1 MTTDNFIAN
10 QPALDGLV
18 KTQPKHA
25 STASTLDLPCSQDDG
40 ASFNNVLK
48 DAVTDSQK
56 VVKEPIQPES
66 GASECGDG
74 TEHGRQ
80 NLPIH
85 DPEIAALLQLLGQEN
100 FSAETEL
107 EDLAEGLPE
116 TFAALPLQYSGL
128 SHSLSQNAS
137 FSFGDDVPEPRSFLQ
152 YLGSSNSVDQGMPKP
167 TLGLNNGALVAGPIG
182 TELLPSQLDVHTLQ
196 ESALKDVVGSR
207 GDVLSMTDLS
217 LVKSLPQRSGNL
229 TGSAEISLRT
239 KEPEVFATGLATY
252 LRVLKTEGGTEAR
265 LQLSPIELGRLAIT
279 IQTEGDDTRVS
290 FVVENSQAR
299 SAVEASLPRLR
310 EMLEQS
316 GLSLADAEVT
326 EQHQNDR
333 EDRDK
338 ALQNSEDSSNDEN
351 QSDPSLVASS
361 RDPSSLVDAYV

>member
-1 MTTDNFIAN
+1 MTTDNFMVN

-56 VVKEPIQPES
+56 VVKVPIQPES

-74 TEHGRQ
+74 PEHGRQ

-85 DPEIAALLQLLGQEN
+85 DPETAALLQLRGQEN
-100 FSAETEL
+100 LSAETKL

-116 TFAALPLQYSGL
+116 TFAAPPLQYFGL
-128 SHSLSQNAS
+128 SQSLSQNAS

-152 YLGSSNSVDQGMPKP
+152 YLGSSNALGQGVPQP
-167 TLGLNNGALVAGPIG
+167 PPGLNNGALVAGPIG
-182 TELLPSQLDVHTLQ
+182 TELLSSQLDVHTLQ
-196 ESALKDVVGSR
+196 ESAPKDAVGSR
-207 GDVLSMTDLS
+207 GDVPSINDLS
-217 LVKSLPQRSGNL
+217 LVKSLPQRSGIF

-279 IQTEGDDTRVS
+279 VQTEGDDTRVS

-326 EQHQNDR
+326 EQHQSDR

-338 ALQNSEDSSNDEN
+338 ALPNSEDSSNDEN
-351 QSDPSLVASS
+351 QSDPSLVTSS
-361 RDPSSLVDAYV
+361 GDPASLVDAYV

>member
-85 DPEIAALLQLLGQEN
+85 DPEIAALLQFLGQEN
-100 FSAETEL
+100 LSAETKL
-107 EDLAEGLPE
+107 EDLAEGLPK
-116 TFAALPLQYSGL
+116 TFTALPLQYSGL

-137 FSFGDDVPEPRSFLQ
+137 FGFGDDIPESRSFLQ
-152 YLGSSNSVDQGMPKP
+152 YLGSSNSLAQGVPQP

-196 ESALKDVVGSR
+196 ESALKDAVWSR
-207 GDVLSMTDLS
+207 GDVPSINDS
-217 LVKSLPQRSGNL
+217 SSFKYSPQRSVIP

-252 LRVLKTEGGTEAR
+252 LRVFKTEGVTEAR

-333 EDRDK
+333 EDRDG
-338 ALQNSEDSSNDEN
+338 ALPNSEDSSNDEN
-351 QSDPSLVASS
+351 QSDPSLVATSG
-361 RDPSSLVDAYV
+361 DPSSLVDAYV